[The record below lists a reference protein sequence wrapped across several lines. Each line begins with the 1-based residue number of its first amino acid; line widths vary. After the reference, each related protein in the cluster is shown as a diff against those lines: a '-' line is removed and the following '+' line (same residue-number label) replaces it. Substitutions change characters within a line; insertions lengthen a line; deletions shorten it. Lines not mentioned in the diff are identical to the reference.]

1 MSSNFCKR
9 HQNATK
15 DTRSVTP
22 GMRIAPCLQPS
33 KDTKGNKG
41 HTVDG
46 QEFPSKI
53 IGATCHRA
61 PARPPK
67 RKKWNHLLSGTK
79 PPLVSMQ
86 CTLLSLKVLRTVLVL
101 MDLYFYHKTLLES
114 IDLYQ
119 CVQYLVLHL
128 IPTPQDTEQG
138 PQSFKS
144 SVDCFQERWQSNQSI
159 KSKAIA
165 KR

>member
-1 MSSNFCKR
+1 MTPGMRISSNFCKR

-22 GMRIAPCLQPS
+22 ELTTVCNHQKTP

-41 HTVDG
+41 HKIDG

-61 PARPPK
+61 PATKNITEHRWL
-67 RKKWNHLLSGTK
+67 KKWDDLLSGTK

-86 CTLLSLKVLRTVLVL
+86 CTLLSLKVLVKVLEL
-101 MDLYFYHKTLLES
+101 MGLYFYHKTLLES

-119 CVQYLVLHL
+119 RVQYLAF
-128 IPTPQDTEQG
+128 T
-138 PQSFKS
+138 
-144 SVDCFQERWQSNQSI
+144 
-159 KSKAIA
+159 
-165 KR
+165 